1 MLTANALKGKL
12 ERWLVTMIN
21 ATLKTPIHKFEK
33 PIFSFRRTHEAA
45 VRNSRILTD
54 FKGTLGAAIA
64 AHKDI
69 PVNYGP

>member
-33 PIFSFRRTHEAA
+33 PIFSFRRTHEAE
-45 VRNSRILTD
+45 VRNSKILATLKCD
-54 FKGTLGAAIA
+54 LGAAIRT
-64 AHKDI
+64 HKDS
-69 PVNYGP
+69 PVN